1 VFSVIYAMV
10 ERRQL
15 AGVIRIRRRV
25 LIVLRVH
32 LVKASGDKR
41 LDEISTEDVQ
51 RLKAALT
58 ERAPKTV
65 NNVLTVL
72 SVVLRTAVEW
82 RDRASRVLDQ
92 DAESAEEP
100 SELSRL
106 RRVRTARESGSVR
119 SVDPPVILLGGQAGL
134 RCGEIMALE
143 WSDIDFAKRQL
154 TVARSEWKG
163 H

>member
-25 LIVLRVH
+25 LTVLRVH

-82 RDRASRVLDQ
+82 GVILHHERFFSSRQ
-92 DAESAEEP
+92 
-100 SELSRL
+100 RL
-106 RRVRTARESGSVR
+106 RRRLVGLHTAR
-119 SVDPPVILLGGQAGL
+119 L
-134 RCGEIMALE
+134 
-143 WSDIDFAKRQL
+143 
-154 TVARSEWKG
+154 
-163 H
+163 